1 MRRTGATMTTRTF
14 RPALL
19 ALALAGGALASA
31 ARAAPVGSTRLPP
44 DALAAIRARQAER
57 TALATRTMLDARAR
71 LGLGADAGFEP
82 RAVLT
87 DLEGRTVVRLRQTY
101 RGHEVFSG
109 EAIVHVEADATVR
122 TLTRGVKAVPMPSG
136 EPRLGAGDAIALALR
151 RLAPR
156 GPLARPATAQLVAFP
171 SRLTGGVVTT
181 LDRRTA
187 RPALDRDLSV
197 WAHPPDAPS
206 VWAWKV
212 DTLLMNRLDG
222 HKELSYVVDAGT
234 GAILRVDTGIAAV
247 APAAGTGHSYYRGD
261 VALSTTRLDDGTY
274 ELVSPLHGTLPNPY
288 VLAQGIDWTGMTTTY
303 SWFHTDTYEEEFD
316 KYPAKAADAW
326 GNGQA
331 LPYPWDTVNYQPLLD
346 YSADGLAAWAA
357 RGLDPIGETAAADAH
372 YGLCTTWDFYR
383 DVMGRDGIDGA
394 GSSTFAVVHA
404 IQGGQFMADNAF
416 WSNDVF
422 GMFFGDGTAEV
433 FGDYGLMTATTE
445 IDITGHELTH
455 GVTFGT
461 AGLHYAGESGALN
474 EATSDML
481 GKMVEAWLDGGASGP
496 TVPDFPAGDLT
507 FWEIGRHSV
516 PDGKP
521 PLRYMYKPSKDL
533 ASQDEWFDGLDQT
546 EVHYGS
552 GVGNRFYFFL
562 AAGASSDPASDTYSI
577 YLPGGMTGIGNEKA
591 AHIWYKTVTEYLAP
605 DSDYS
610 AARDASLQAAADL
623 HGAGSA
629 EQRAVELAWA
639 AVNVGSAP
647 GEPPRVQVRIPV
659 VHPPGNFLYDNAVP
673 EGILEKVQI
682 FPTRTRVRVSATVEN
697 SADQR
702 VRIEAPIDS
711 FGGWVVGTVNPDG
724 SWTTP
729 WWPYYAD
736 LVNVVVRSE
745 ADSKQ
750 YARTRL
756 LLMELDG
763 NTDGEMDVLD
773 LAATAMEWGLP
784 QVVHQPVATAG
795 GGMVDDWDV
804 VFWTDA
810 FQNGFP
816 ASARH

>member
-1 MRRTGATMTTRTF
+1 MTPRTF
-14 RPALL
+14 RPALVAL
-19 ALALAGGALASA
+19 AAAACALAGSA
-31 ARAAPVGSTRLPP
+31 VAAPVGSTRLPP
-44 DALAAIRARQAER
+44 DALAAIRARQPQT
-57 TALATRTMLDARAR
+57 TALARRTLLDARAG
-71 LGLGADAGFEP
+71 LGLDADAGFEP
-82 RAVLT
+82 RLT
-87 DLEGRTVVRLRQTY
+87 FTDAEGRTVVRLRQTH
-101 RGHEVFSG
+101 RGHPVFSG
-109 EAIVHVEADATVR
+109 EAIVHVEADGTIR
-122 TLTRGVKAVPMPSG
+122 THTRGVKALAMPAG
-136 EPRLGAGDAIALALR
+136 EPRIGSVEAVALALH

-156 GPLARPATAQLVAFP
+156 GPLVRPATAELVVFP
-171 SRLTGGVVTT
+171 SRLTGGIVTT
-181 LDRRTA
+181 LDRKST
-187 RPALDRDLSV
+187 RPVLDRDLSV
-197 WAHPPDAPS
+197 WAHPPAAPA

-212 DTLLMNRLDG
+212 DTLLVNRLDG
-222 HKELSYVVDAGT
+222 HKELSYMVDAAT
-234 GAILRVDTGIAAV
+234 GAILRVDTGIAAS
-247 APAAGTGHSYYRGD
+247 APATGTGHSFYRGD
-261 VALSTTRLDDGTY
+261 VALSTTQLDDGTY
-274 ELVSPLHGTLPNPY
+274 ELVSPLHGTLPNPF

-303 SWFHTDTYEEEFD
+303 SWFHTDTYQEEFD
-316 KYPAKAADAW
+316 KYPAKATDEW

-331 LPYPWDTVNYQPLLD
+331 LPFPWDPVMFAPILD
-346 YSADGLAAWAA
+346 TTADGLEAWAHGA
-357 RGLDPIGETAAADAH
+357 LDPTGETAAVDAH
-372 YGLCTTWDFYR
+372 FGLCATWDFYR
-383 DVMGRDGIDGA
+383 EVMGRDGIDGS

-404 IQGGQFMADNAF
+404 IMGGQFMADNAF
-416 WSNDVF
+416 WSNDMF
-422 GMFFGDGTAEV
+422 GMFFGDGTYPV
-433 FGDYGLMTATTE
+433 FGDQGLMTATTE

-481 GKMVEAWLDGGASGP
+481 GKMVEAWAGGGASGP

-507 FWEIGRHSV
+507 PWEIGRHSV
-516 PDGKP
+516 PDGRP

-533 ASQDEWFDGLDQT
+533 VSQDEWFDGLDQT

-562 AAGASSDPASDTYSI
+562 AAGGSSDPASDTYSV
-577 YLPGGMTGIGNEKA
+577 YLPGGMAGIGNEKA
-591 AHIWYKTVTEYLAP
+591 AHIWYRTVTEYLGP
-605 DSDYS
+605 DSDYA
-610 AARDASLQAAADL
+610 AARDASVQAAADL

-647 GEPPRVQVRIPV
+647 GEPPRVRVRIPI
-659 VHPPGNFLYDNAVP
+659 VHPPGTFLYDNAVP

-682 FPTRTRVRVSATVEN
+682 FPTRTRVRVTATVEN
-697 SADQR
+697 TNDTG

-711 FGGWVVGTVNPDG
+711 QNGWAVGTVNADG

-736 LVNVVVRSE
+736 LVNVIVRSD
-745 ADSKQ
+745 ADPKQ

-763 NTDGEMDVLD
+763 NTDGEMDVFD

-784 QVVHQPVATAG
+784 SVIHQPVATAG
-795 GGMVDDWDV
+795 GGAVDDWDV
-804 VFWTDA
+804 VFWTEA

-816 ASARH
+816 AAGGN